1 MVGSRRSERGGAPS
15 PSPCTQQAARRR
27 HPEEHRGQCSE
38 SCQCIMDLLLMS
50 RSLHGGVA
58 EAVFPVRRA
67 DVTTVATV
75 AALALH
81 PSEAMLRSSAG
92 ALCASSLSA
101 LLLVLLAGFPARAS
115 ASAASGS
122 PAPELFVHPSPF
134 PPAYTAASDQPIVL
148 TAPQTN
154 ALLAHHLGVEHHVN
168 WPLPATTTTSSAA
181 AGSRDWELALEQP
194 TLRNA
199 GESDS
204 ITTRRRVVVVLECGK
219 PGCTEAIPLHL
230 RPEAN
235 SGQRPL
241 VLPALPPTSYLA
253 AVSLHL
259 HRLVDAV
266 PGLEPEHVQ
275 GLERLVQSGI
285 KAVRGWQGWV
295 SEELGN
301 WIGWHDGEVQVEP
314 QVEPEWP
321 GKAGL
326 VSELDLLDGVSR
338 RPAVVGPHL
347 FNPD

>member
-1 MVGSRRSERGGAPS
+1 MG
-15 PSPCTQQAARRR
+15 
-27 HPEEHRGQCSE
+27 
-38 SCQCIMDLLLMS
+38 LLLMS
-50 RSLHGGVA
+50 RSLHGRVA
-58 EAVFPVRRA
+58 EAVFPVRHA

-101 LLLVLLAGFPARAS
+101 LLLVLLAGLPARAS

-148 TAPQTN
+148 TAPQIN

-168 WPLPATTTTSSAA
+168 WPLPATTTTTTSSAA

-338 RPAVVGPHL
+338 RPAVLRPHL